1 MGARRPVPILAED
14 TLSRRWIMPLAAD
27 DYPLVDLLWTF
38 VLFFA
43 LMTYFWLMIS
53 VFGDLFR
60 RRDVSGWGKAAW
72 SVFVIVVPLIGSL
85 TYLITQGRAMGDR
98 NVQQVT
104 ALKQQTDAHIRSV
117 AAPNYRGVDEI
128 ARGKELLDS
137 GAISQEEFEQLKRRV
152 LV

>member
-1 MGARRPVPILAED
+1 M
-14 TLSRRWIMPLAAD
+14 TTTAD

-43 LMTYFWLMIS
+43 LMIYFWLLITAL
-53 VFGDLFR
+53 GDLFR

-72 SVFVIVVPLIGSL
+72 TVFVIVLPLIGSL
-85 TYLITQGRAMGDR
+85 TYLITQGRAMADR
-98 NVQQVT
+98 DVEQAAAV
-104 ALKQQTDAHIRSV
+104 KQRTDEHIRSV
-117 AAPNYRGVDEI
+117 AAPDYRGVDEI
-128 ARGKELLDS
+128 ARGKELLDR